1 MRLFFALWPPPDT
14 AQALAAW
21 AREVQQHAGGRAT
34 AEETI
39 HLTLAFLGEAD
50 PAKAIAAAQRVRA
63 ARFDLPVDT
72 SQYWKHNKIVW
83 VGPRTMPPPLQDLA
97 TQLHQALAEDAFTL
111 EKRAFAA
118 HITLLRKASLPPQ
131 SLPVLPPLRWPAH
144 EFALVRSTPSGS
156 GSRYETLQRFPLSEG
171 F

>member
-21 AREVQQHAGGRAT
+21 AREVQQQAGGRAT

-50 PAKAIAAAQRVRA
+50 PAKAIAAARRVRS
-63 ARFDLPVDT
+63 ARFDLPLDT

-83 VGPRTMPPPLQDLA
+83 VGPRTMPPSLQQLA
-97 TQLHQALAEDAFTL
+97 AQLHQALTEDAFTL

-118 HITLLRKASLPPQ
+118 HITLLRKASLPH
-131 SLPVLPPLRWPAH
+131 SLPDLPPLHWPAH
-144 EFALVRSTPSGS
+144 DFVLVRSTPTGT
-156 GSRYETLQRFPLSEG
+156 GSRYETLERFQLFPEK
-171 F
+171 